1 MLVTATE
8 IFLIYK
14 DPKNIPLAKPF
25 WRDYKLANDKIVDK
39 KKGVKIK
46 ASTVKKACCERTTK
60 Y

>member
-46 ASTVKKACCERTTK
+46 SRR
-60 Y
+60 